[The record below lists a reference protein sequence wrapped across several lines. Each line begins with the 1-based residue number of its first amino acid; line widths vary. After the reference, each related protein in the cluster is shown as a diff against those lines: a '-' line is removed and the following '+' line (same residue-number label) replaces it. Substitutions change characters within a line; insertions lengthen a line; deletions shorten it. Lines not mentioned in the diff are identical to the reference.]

1 MSSSFPLV
9 LDEWSDTDSMVSLHS
24 FASSWT
30 STRATLKSISSAS
43 SLSSYEE
50 EQPINDMMFEDHR
63 LPLFASDFD
72 RPIACV
78 VNEAIIDLQ
87 SGGFVPHYVYY
98 KNFVLDYN
106 DYVLDY
112 GDFQHSTGSRLSD
125 YLHCLDHRGTFTLT
139 YHPNFEIQLVLV
151 CAERRRI
158 KAEFCGRQSVSD
170 VKYFLDYEK
179 GMTFE
184 EIRLFHKGM
193 ELEDDNEYLED
204 IFGLNSENP
213 DPYALYE
220 LEVCVRGRG
229 GGKTSTAKNGKS
241 LVKQVMEKKK
251 TKGEEYKDACVNLN
265 KEAINIPDA
274 SEDIKDAKAWL
285 KHFAS
290 VPESQS
296 TTLVSGAIGEL
307 DKERLEKCI
316 PVLKVG
322 SKTCNGGD
330 AKLEYIVKVM
340 MSGLLEKLDAHEQNI
355 HRLKSALV
363 LELVKHCV
371 NVSLQSGKIDVK
383 NIREQMQSRLV
394 KLTTS
399 SPPEASDVAMESL
412 TDLFG
417 RTRMSA

>member
-1 MSSSFPLV
+1 MALSQ
-9 LDEWSDTDSMVSLHS
+9 T
-24 FASSWT
+24 T
-30 STRATLKSISSAS
+30 STSSTGMMSLTTCGSRISLMALTSTPQ
-43 SLSSYEE
+43 SLSNRVATAVEKLL
-50 EQPINDMMFEDHR
+50 QPK
-63 LPLFASDFD
+63 
-72 RPIACV
+72 
-78 VNEAIIDLQ
+78 NE
-87 SGGFVPHYVYY
+87 
-98 KNFVLDYN
+98 
-106 DYVLDY
+106 
-112 GDFQHSTGSRLSD
+112 
-125 YLHCLDHRGTFTLT
+125 
-139 YHPNFEIQLVLV
+139 
-151 CAERRRI
+151 
-158 KAEFCGRQSVSD
+158 
-170 VKYFLDYEK
+170 
-179 GMTFE
+179 
-184 EIRLFHKGM
+184 
-193 ELEDDNEYLED
+193 
-204 IFGLNSENP
+204 
-213 DPYALYE
+213 
-220 LEVCVRGRG
+220 
-229 GGKTSTAKNGKS
+229 KS

-251 TKGEEYKDACVNLN
+251 TKSEEYKEACVNLN
-265 KEAINIPDA
+265 QDVINIPGA

-290 VPESQS
+290 VHESQS
-296 TTLVSGAIGEL
+296 ATLVSGAIGEL

-340 MSGLLEKLDAHEQNI
+340 MSGLLEELDAHEQNI